1 MNVFECVTSRFG
13 RAGRL
18 LAMTGAVLGL
28 SMPEGVA
35 FAQAAYPSRPVE
47 IVVGF
52 PAGTSPDLIARTI
65 ADKLKDSLGQPVV
78 VKNMPGASGNVAAA
92 AVAKAQPDGHTLLL
106 AGNASLVVNQ
116 HVFDNLPYD
125 PTRDFAPVSQVA
137 ITPNILVVP
146 PEIPAKTLQDFVS
159 LAREKPEA
167 LTYAHVGVGTSTHL
181 AGVFLESLVGIR
193 LTPVAY
199 KGGPAIYPDLLSGRV
214 SACFCNIATA
224 LPLVREGK
232 LRALAIT
239 SLRRSPSAPEI
250 PPLADSGFAEIDT
263 SAWFGF
269 VLPAGTPP
277 AIVDR
282 LQREIRKAMTAEVRM
297 SFEKLGMIVV
307 DNSSPS
313 DFVKVIATESA
324 YWQKAAKA
332 AGIKVQ

>member
-1 MNVFECVTSRFG
+1 MNAFEFAPSSFR
-13 RAGRL
+13 RASRL
-18 LAMTGAVLGL
+18 LAMTSALLGL
-28 SMPEGVA
+28 SAPEGVA
-35 FAQAAYPSRPVE
+35 FAQGTYPSRTIE
-47 IVVGF
+47 IIVGF

-65 ADKLKDSLGQPVV
+65 ADKLKESLGQPVV

-116 HVFDNLPYD
+116 HVFDNLPYN
-125 PTRDFAPVSQVA
+125 PARDFAPVSQVA

-146 PEIPAKTLQDFVS
+146 PEIPAKTVQDFVS
-159 LAREKPEA
+159 LARAKPEA

-181 AGVFLESLVGIR
+181 AGVFLESLAGIR

-250 PPLADSGFAEIDT
+250 PTLAESGFSEIDT

-269 VLPAGTPP
+269 VLPAGTLP
-277 AIVDR
+277 AIADR
-282 LQREIRKAMTAEVRM
+282 LQGEIRKAMTPEVRM

-313 DFVKVIATESA
+313 DFAAVIATESA

>member
-1 MNVFECVTSRFG
+1 MNSFESATSRFRRG
-13 RAGRL
+13 GRL
-18 LAMTGAVLGL
+18 LAITGALLGL
-28 SMPEGVA
+28 SMPEGVV
-35 FAQAAYPSRPVE
+35 FAQAAYPGRTIE

-92 AVAKAQPDGHTLLL
+92 AVAKVQPDGHTLLL

-116 HVFDNLPYD
+116 HVFDNLPYN
-125 PTRDFAPVSQVA
+125 PASDFAPVTQVA
-137 ITPNILVVP
+137 MTPNILVVP
-146 PEIPAKTLQDFVS
+146 SEAPVKTLEDFVS
-159 LAREKPEA
+159 LARAKPEA
-167 LTYAHVGVGTSTHL
+167 LTYAHVGVGTSQHL
-181 AGVFLESLVGIR
+181 AGVFLENLAGVR
-193 LTPVAY
+193 LAAVPY

-214 SACFCNIATA
+214 SACFCNIATT
-224 LPLVREGK
+224 LPLVRQGK

-239 SLRRSPSAPEI
+239 SLSRSPSAPEI
-250 PPLADSGFAEIDT
+250 PTLAESGFAEIDT

-277 AIVDR
+277 TIVDR
-282 LQREIRKAMTAEVRM
+282 LQREIRKAMTPEVRA
-297 SFEKLGMIVV
+297 SFEDLGMIVV

-313 DFVKVIATESA
+313 DFAAVIAKESA
-324 YWQKAAKA
+324 YWQKTARA

>member
-1 MNVFECVTSRFG
+1 MKAFAFATSRFG

-18 LAMTGAVLGL
+18 LAMASALLGL
-28 SMPEGVA
+28 SAPEGMAVA
-35 FAQAAYPSRPVE
+35 QEAYPSRTIE

-52 PAGTSPDLIARTI
+52 PAGTSPDFIARAI
-65 ADKLKDSLGQPVV
+65 ADKLKDALGQPVV

-116 HVFDNLPYD
+116 HVFDNLPYN

-137 ITPNILVVP
+137 VTPNILVVP
-146 PEIPAKTLQDFVS
+146 PEIPAKTLQDFVN
-159 LAREKPEA
+159 LAQAKPEA

-181 AGVFLESLVGIR
+181 AGVFLESLAGIR

-214 SACFCNIATA
+214 SACFCNITTA
-224 LPLVREGK
+224 LPLVRQGK

-250 PPLADSGFAEIDT
+250 PTLADSGFAEVDT
-263 SAWFGF
+263 SAWFGV
-269 VLPAGTPP
+269 VLPASTSPV
-277 AIVDR
+277 IVDR
-282 LQREIRKAMTAEVRM
+282 LQQEIRKAMTAEVRA
-297 SFEKLGMIVV
+297 SFENLGTIVV

-313 DFVKVIATESA
+313 DFAAVIATESA

-332 AGIKVQ
+332 AGIKVE